1 MADLRMPDVNNVII
15 AGNLIKDPTFRH
27 TTTGGVPVAN
37 FSIASNR
44 KFRDNSGQWKED
56 VCIIGVVAWYKL
68 AESCYQN
75 LKKGSAVLVEG
86 ELQSR
91 TFKTDEG
98 YNRNIIEIKSR
109 RIQFLNKRAEL
120 ASRSLDENEA
130 VVNLETTTSDI
141 EDLKTDADVGKP
153 DDSTP
158 DLNKRGYFLD

>member
-1 MADLRMPDVNNVII
+1 MADLRMPDINNVTI

-27 TTTGGVPVAN
+27 TTSGGVPVAN

-56 VCIIGVVAWYKL
+56 VCIIGIVAWYKL
-68 AESCYQN
+68 AESCYQS

-91 TFKTDEG
+91 TFKTEEG

-109 RIQFLNKRAEL
+109 RIQFLNKKEEFAC
-120 ASRSLDENEA
+120 RSLEEVTPESAHDDNKSEQLEIGENSSSIA
-130 VVNLETTTSDI
+130 TETDKSDYDKV
-141 EDLKTDADVGKP
+141 EL
-153 DDSTP
+153 
-158 DLNKRGYFLD
+158 

>member
-1 MADLRMPDVNNVII
+1 MADLRMPDINNVII

-44 KFRDNSGQWKED
+44 KFKDNSGQWKED

-75 LKKGSAVLVEG
+75 LKKGSAILVEG

-91 TFKTDEG
+91 IFKTEDG
-98 YNRNIIEIKSR
+98 FNRNIIEIKSR
-109 RIQFLNKRAEL
+109 RIQFLNKREDL
-120 ASRSLDENEA
+120 ISRSLEGEMQETILSEGDKDVLGTEEN
-130 VVNLETTTSDI
+130 TSSFRKID
-141 EDLKTDADVGKP
+141 TDSGV
-153 DDSTP
+153 SNTEV
-158 DLNKRGYFLD
+158 

>member
-1 MADLRMPDVNNVII
+1 MADLRMPDINNVMI

-27 TTTGGVPVAN
+27 TVTGGVPVAN

-56 VCIIGVVAWYKL
+56 VCIIGIVAWYKL
-68 AESCYQN
+68 AESCFQN

-91 TFKTDEG
+91 TFKTEDG

-109 RIQFLNKRAEL
+109 RIQFLNKKADL
-120 ASRSLDENEA
+120 ADRSLEEEAEAKISDAEEIETPGTGEARESYRQENS
-130 VVNLETTTSDI
+130 ETGFRSA
-141 EDLKTDADVGKP
+141 EV
-153 DDSTP
+153 
-158 DLNKRGYFLD
+158 

>member
-1 MADLRMPDVNNVII
+1 MADLRMPDINNVII

-56 VCIIGVVAWYKL
+56 VCIVGVVAWYKL

-75 LKKGSAVLVEG
+75 LRKGSAVLVEG

-91 TFKTDEG
+91 TFKTEEG
-98 YNRNIIEIKSR
+98 FNRNIIEIKSR
-109 RIQFLNKRAEL
+109 RIQFLNKKGDL
-120 ASRSLDENEA
+120 ASRSLTEPEETFELDDGSAQFGRLGEDSPVINPETSGPNPDETKM
-130 VVNLETTTSDI
+130 L
-141 EDLKTDADVGKP
+141 
-153 DDSTP
+153 
-158 DLNKRGYFLD
+158 